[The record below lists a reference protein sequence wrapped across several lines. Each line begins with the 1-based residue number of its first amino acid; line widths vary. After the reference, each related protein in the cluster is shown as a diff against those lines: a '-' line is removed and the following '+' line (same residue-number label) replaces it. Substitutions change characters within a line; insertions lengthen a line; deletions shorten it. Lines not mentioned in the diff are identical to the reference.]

1 MAGEA
6 MVESTEAEKLA
17 AALARMGGGRL
28 PPSFSSV
35 DAEMYAILAY
45 LSKAVCEL
53 KEGETEASLADRR
66 VLIMCDCAPCLKAPE
81 RAYRQGNNMGMHRKD
96 RGGMIEAITHL
107 RTRLGACVFL
117 WNKSHR
123 GASPSSYAD
132 LAAKTHLRAEHVE
145 KATGKVGELVHLRP
159 CLYERRQWA
168 GEEVTWGL
176 ADKRVYREGRL
187 RARANVRTRLAHHIS
202 PGATTAGQ
210 TERTWAEVAR
220 ASLAK
225 PKPSDGQLCLED
237 IEMYNKRVST
247 ELGLRS
253 GSMPGMP
260 HDRAWEKRKRAEE
273 AKGEPIR

>member
-1 MAGEA
+1 
-6 MVESTEAEKLA
+6 MVESTEEEKLA
-17 AALARMGGGRL
+17 AVLAGMGGGRL

-35 DAEMYAILAY
+35 DSEMYAILAY
-45 LSKAVCEL
+45 LSKVCEL
-53 KEGETEASLADRR
+53 KKGELEASLADRR
-66 VLIMCDCAPCLKAPE
+66 VLIMCDCAPCLKALE
-81 RAYRQGNNMGMHRKD
+81 RAYREGNNAGLHRKD

-176 ADKRVYREGRL
+176 ADKRFYREGRL
-187 RARANVRTRLAHHIS
+187 RARALYGR
-202 PGATTAGQ
+202 
-210 TERTWAEVAR
+210 
-220 ASLAK
+220 
-225 PKPSDGQLCLED
+225 
-237 IEMYNKRVST
+237 
-247 ELGLRS
+247 
-253 GSMPGMP
+253 
-260 HDRAWEKRKRAEE
+260 
-273 AKGEPIR
+273 